1 MKQTTTEIYNNLLSI
16 SKESGA
22 DFLELSKDFPVML
35 RELDSIS
42 NRNSS
47 AMMSLRMFSSIQAQL
62 KESIVAQQTLLT
74 DNRTFLAEVREKNN
88 NLFTHFS
95 EKMHLLDTIQDIISG
110 IRESCQEMEVIS
122 LNAMI
127 VSIKSGKAGQAF
139 SYITSNLK
147 HMSLRLISQ
156 SEQLIDN
163 GSNVQSALQ
172 ILKDE
177 ISKVNNLNQNASAES
192 YDSSATMIKAIEEI
206 SSKLSDMLESS
217 KQVKMPVV
225 KAMEGIQMQDIIR
238 QSLDDVLI
246 AVQKLKKPGANLS
259 PEEKLYV
266 YNANDK
272 LATLCVRCLS
282 KIKQKLDDSIDV
294 FASNKEDAAKIL
306 DGIDQTKAS
315 FVNNDNESI
324 SGLLTLKMSIEN
336 AIDDFNG
343 FSELFG
349 LYQSVQA
356 NVLDAVQNIQEAVQT
371 MSLCFNAFLPIINN
385 LQYVAIAQRI
395 EVARNDAISSIKET
409 VEYMAQLIANTKEKV
424 DTAQKQLQEFTDT
437 SHVQIQSFLETTSH
451 NKTTFADVTEAK
463 RTFSET
469 LNKLYN
475 ELREAIRNF
484 RIYSPDFYGSSDKID
499 QKIASLRNL
508 SNKLA
513 EEISSIDEYADD
525 NRAQKENHMN
535 LNNLTDTGIHN
546 ADIEEFLEHFTIT
559 DDKLE
564 AGSIAG
570 ISVTGGAESGEITFF

>member
-1 MKQTTTEIYNNLLSI
+1 MRQTTTEIYNNLLSI

-22 DFLELSKDFPVML
+22 DFLELSKNFPVML
-35 RELDSIS
+35 RELDAIS

-47 AMMSLRMFSSIQAQL
+47 AMMSLRMFSSIQTHL
-62 KESIVAQQTLLT
+62 KESIEAQQALLT
-74 DNRTFLAEVREKNN
+74 ENRKFLADVREKNN
-88 NLFTHFS
+88 SLFTHFS

-110 IRESCQEMEVIS
+110 IRDGCQEMEVIS
-122 LNAMI
+122 LNAMV

-156 SEQLIDN
+156 SEQLIED
-163 GSNVQSALQ
+163 GSNVHNALQ

-177 ISKVNNLNQNASAES
+177 ISKVNSLNKNSSAES
-192 YDSSATMIKAIEEI
+192 YDSSASMISAIEEI
-206 SSKLSDMLESS
+206 SAKLTNMLEYS
-217 KQVKMPVV
+217 KQVKAPVI

-246 AVQKLKKPGANLS
+246 AVQKLKTPDANLS
-259 PEEKLYV
+259 PEQKLYV

-272 LATLCVRCLS
+272 LSTLCIRCLT
-282 KIKQKLDDSIDV
+282 KIKQKLDGSIEMFDT
-294 FASNKEDAAKIL
+294 NKSEAAKIL
-306 DGIDQTKAS
+306 SEIDQTKDT
-315 FVNNDNESI
+315 FVNTDNESI
-324 SGLLTLKMSIEN
+324 SGLLTLKMNIES

-349 LYQSVQA
+349 LYQSVQSK
-356 NVLDAVQNIQEAVQT
+356 VLEAVQNIQEAVQI
-371 MSLCFNAFLPIINN
+371 MSLCFNAFLPIITN

-409 VEYMAQLIANTKEKV
+409 VEYMAELISNTKDNV

-437 SHVQIQSFLETTSH
+437 SHAQIQSFLETTSH
-451 NKTTFADVTEAK
+451 NKTTFADVTESK

-469 LNKLYN
+469 LNRLYN
-475 ELREAIRNF
+475 ELKEAIRNF
-484 RIYSPDFYGSSDKID
+484 RIYSPDFYSNYDKIE
-499 QKIASLRNL
+499 QKITSLKTL
-508 SNKLA
+508 SGKLA
-513 EEISSIDEYADD
+513 TEIENIQDYAND
-525 NRAQKENHMN
+525 NRVQKDKHMRMYK
-535 LNNLTDTGIHN
+535 LTDNGVHN
-546 ADIEEFLEHFTIT
+546 ADIEDFLQHFTIT

-564 AGSIAG
+564 AGNIAG

>member
-206 SSKLSDMLESS
+206 SAKLSDMLESS

-469 LNKLYN
+469 LNKLYS

-499 QKIASLRNL
+499 QKIASLRKL

-513 EEISSIDEYADD
+513 EEINSIDEYADD

>member
-206 SSKLSDMLESS
+206 SAKLSDMLESS

-409 VEYMAQLIANTKEKV
+409 VEYMAQLIANTKEEV

-513 EEISSIDEYADD
+513 EEINSIDEYADD

>member
-156 SEQLIDN
+156 SEQLINN

-206 SSKLSDMLESS
+206 SAKLSDMLESS

-513 EEISSIDEYADD
+513 EEINSIDEYADD

>member
-156 SEQLIDN
+156 SEQLINN

-206 SSKLSDMLESS
+206 SAKLSDMLESS

-469 LNKLYN
+469 LNKLYS

-513 EEISSIDEYADD
+513 EEINSIDEYADD

>member
-206 SSKLSDMLESS
+206 SAKLSDMLESS

-294 FASNKEDAAKIL
+294 FASNKKDAAKIL

-469 LNKLYN
+469 LNKLYS

-499 QKIASLRNL
+499 QKIASLRKL

>member
-1 MKQTTTEIYNNLLSI
+1 MKQTTTEIYNNLLSV
-16 SKESGA
+16 SKESGT
-22 DFLELSKDFPVML
+22 DFLELSKNFPVML

-42 NRNSS
+42 NKNSS
-47 AMMSLRMFSSIQAQL
+47 AMMSLRMFSSIQTQL
-62 KESIVAQQTLLT
+62 KESIVAQQQLLS
-74 DNRTFLAEVREKNN
+74 DNRKFLASVRERNN
-88 NLFTHFS
+88 SLFMHFS

-122 LNAMI
+122 LNAMV

-156 SEQLIDN
+156 SEQLINN

-177 ISKVNNLNQNASAES
+177 IFKVNSLNQNSSAES

-206 SSKLSDMLESS
+206 SAKLSDMIESS
-217 KQVKMPVV
+217 KQVKLPVV

-246 AVQKLKKPGANLS
+246 AVQKLSVPGSNLS
-259 PEEKLYV
+259 PEEKLYA

-272 LATLCVRCLS
+272 LATLCLRCLS
-282 KIKQKLDDSIDV
+282 KIKEKLDGSIDV
-294 FASNKEDAAKIL
+294 FTKNKAEASAIL
-306 DGIDQTKAS
+306 SEIEQTKDS

-349 LYQSVQA
+349 LYQSVQGK
-356 NVLDAVQNIQEAVQT
+356 VLEAVQNIQEVVQT
-371 MSLCFNAFLPIINN
+371 MSLCFNAFLPIISN

-395 EVARNDAISSIKET
+395 EVARNEAISSIKET
-409 VEYMAQLIANTKEKV
+409 VEYMSQLIQDTKDHV
-424 DTAQKQLQEFTDT
+424 DTAQRQLQEFTDT
-437 SHVQIQSFLETTSH
+437 SHEQIQSFLATTSG

-463 RTFSET
+463 RTFAET
-469 LNKLYN
+469 LNKLYSG
-475 ELREAIRNF
+475 LRDAIKNF
-484 RIYSPDFYGSSDKID
+484 RIYSPDFYSNYDKIE

-508 SNKLA
+508 SIRLDNEINSIKEFA
-513 EEISSIDEYADD
+513 ED
-525 NRAQKENHMN
+525 NRVQKENHMN
-535 LNNLTDTGIHN
+535 LHNLTDSGIHN
-546 ADIEEFLEHFTIT
+546 ADIEEFLQHFTIT